1 MTAPV
6 AAANCRATSL
16 STPEPAAQ
24 ISQDIAQDT
33 RLVCSK
39 LYITTT
45 TNTTDTFSMQSL
57 YVLYQFLEVGFSPS
71 LVGGVK
77 KHILSY
83 FMACSRANR

>member
-6 AAANCRATSL
+6 AAANCSATSL

-24 ISQDIAQDT
+24 IAQDIAQDT

-39 LYITTT
+39 LYI
-45 TNTTDTFSMQSL
+45 TDTFSMQSL
-57 YVLYQFLEVGFSPS
+57 YVLYQFLEVGFSPG

-83 FMACSRANR
+83 LMACSRANH